1 MSLPDSPLPRSTPLV
16 TPRVTVLMPAYN
28 SAAFLAEALS
38 SVLQQTVHDF
48 EVIVVDD
55 GSTDE
60 TFEIASGFA
69 QRDARIMVL
78 RQANQGIGAARNAAF
93 ARARGQWLALLDSDD
108 FWFPT
113 YLAEQLAILERHP
126 EIDVLS
132 ANAMN
137 VGGAWDGTPYKRT
150 TADAPYEVR
159 LLELVQ
165 HEDSVCILSLVRCRM
180 LAALGGFDATL
191 RGSEDYDVW
200 LRATASEYR
209 IFFNPRV
216 LGGYR
221 RRADS
226 VSADELRM
234 LAAIV
239 IPLRALRA
247 RALPDPVLQS
257 AIDRQ
262 LLRFSTRRQVVL
274 ATNALRS
281 GERRRLAE
289 CLHDLH
295 RQTGQWRYRVGGVL
309 CRLAPELLSR
319 LYRWKSR
326 RAARRLARDAARCRQ
341 EGFQVPQ
348 RPTAGRPGQRGLNH
362 VP

>member
-1 MSLPDSPLPRSTPLV
+1 MV

-28 SAAFLAEALS
+28 SAAFLPQALS

-55 GSTDE
+55 GSTDD

-69 QRDARIMVL
+69 HRDARITVL
-78 RQANQGIGAARNAAF
+78 RQANQGIGGARNAAF

-108 FWFPT
+108 CWFPQ
-113 YLAEQLAILERHP
+113 YLGEQLAILERHP

-132 ANAMN
+132 ANAVN
-137 VGGAWDGTPYKRT
+137 AGGAWDGTPYRRT
-150 TADAPYEVR
+150 PADRPYELR
-159 LLELVQ
+159 LLDLVQ
-165 HEDSVCILSLVRCRM
+165 HEDAVCILSLVRCSM
-180 LAALGGFDATL
+180 LAALGGFDPTL
-191 RGSEDYDVW
+191 RGSEDYDLW
-200 LRATASEYR
+200 LRATAAGYR

-216 LGGYR
+216 LGSYR
-221 RRADS
+221 RRSDS
-226 VSADELRM
+226 VSADEVRM
-234 LAAIV
+234 LEAIV
-239 IPLRALRA
+239 IPLRTLRA
-247 RALPDPVLQS
+247 RAIPDRALQS

-262 LLRFSTRRQVVL
+262 LLRFSTRRQIVL

-281 GERRRLAE
+281 GDRRRLAE

-295 RQTGQWRYRVGGVL
+295 QQTGQWRYRVGGML
-309 CRLAPELLSR
+309 CRLAPEVLSR

-326 RAARRLARDAARCRQ
+326 RAAQRVARAVWKYKQEGLDAPRRL
-341 EGFQVPQ
+341 
-348 RPTAGRPGQRGLNH
+348 TAGRPVHRGLNR